1 MSGGLTSPRF
11 FCYFFSVL
19 WEERFFRYNMREA
32 RKAESLSQ
40 TALADAMGVSR
51 SLVAMLES
59 GEVAPSVQRL
69 LELAAALD
77 VEPQWLLQDHGYAP
91 ADA

>member
-1 MSGGLTSPRF
+1 M
-11 FCYFFSVL
+11 L

-32 RKAESLSQ
+32 RRAESLSQ
-40 TALADAMGVSR
+40 TALVDAMGVSR

-59 GEVAPSVQRL
+59 GGVSPSVYRL
-69 LELAAALD
+69 LELADALN
-77 VEPQWLLQDHGYAP
+77 VEPQWLLQDNGYAP